1 MSEYNSQNSYND
13 QMRAERYARSK
24 GFGFERK
31 VRMYEVTLDLLTTLT
46 APQSTVVL
54 ELGCGTGLFTE
65 KLLHARHF
73 QKIYATDG
81 AEAMLSKARQT
92 LGAGGGQLRFLH
104 FDFTTDWLRHFEDIG
119 IDAVVSTMALHHAT
133 DKQKLFRQIFDVLRP
148 QGVFVLADHMAGTT
162 AYTEYLIGRE
172 RALIRLGREAKENR
186 ERVLNV
192 IRIDGERQKEEGN
205 RCESVAQ
212 YQQYLTS
219 SGFEDV
225 DCLWRDYWLAVFVA
239 RKPENG

>member
-1 MSEYNSQNSYND
+1 MSENKSLNSYND
-13 QMRAERYARSK
+13 KTRAERYARSK

-46 APQSTVVL
+46 SPQSTVL

-65 KLLHARHF
+65 KLLRAKHF
-73 QKIYATDG
+73 QEIYATDG
-81 AEAMLSKARQT
+81 ADVMLSKAQQT
-92 LGAGGGQLRFLH
+92 LGATGAQLRFLQL
-104 FDFTTDWLRHFEDIG
+104 DFNTNWSSHFEGIG
-119 IDAVVSTMALHHAT
+119 IDAVVSTMALHHAP
-133 DKQKLFRQIFDVLRP
+133 DKQQLFQQIFEVLKP

-162 AYTEYLIGRE
+162 AYAEYLIGRE

-186 ERVLNV
+186 ARILEV
-192 IRIDGERQKEEGN
+192 IRMDEERQKEEGN
-205 RCESVAQ
+205 RCETVAR

-239 RKPENG
+239 RKLENG

>member
-1 MSEYNSQNSYND
+1 MTEHKSLNAYND
-13 QMRAERYARSK
+13 KARAERYARSK

-31 VRMYEVTLDLLTTLT
+31 VRMYEVTLDLLTALT
-46 APQSTVVL
+46 APKSTVL

-65 KLLHARHF
+65 KLLSAKHF
-73 QKIYATDG
+73 QEIYATDG
-81 AEAMLSKARQT
+81 ADAMLSKAQQT

-133 DKQKLFRQIFDVLRP
+133 DKQNLFRQIFDVLRP

-186 ERVLNV
+186 ARILEV
-192 IRIDGERQKEEGN
+192 IRIDEERQKEEGN
-205 RCESVAQ
+205 RCETVAQ

-225 DCLWRDYWLAVFVA
+225 DCLWRDFWLAVFVA